1 MIHNPA
7 FSEYW
12 SINRSLQRFCSL
24 FQEIHVIGRGKVSIS
39 VSWNGFSEALL
50 KTISKFTNTSL
61 HEADIIAMI
70 PVEYVKYNP
79 EAAGTLS
86 NGEQEK
92 FWRHFE

>member
-1 MIHNPA
+1 M
-7 FSEYW
+7 
-12 SINRSLQRFCSL
+12 
-24 FQEIHVIGRGKVSIS
+24 
-39 VSWNGFSEALL
+39 

-79 EAAGTLS
+79 EAAGILS

-92 FWRHFE
+92 F